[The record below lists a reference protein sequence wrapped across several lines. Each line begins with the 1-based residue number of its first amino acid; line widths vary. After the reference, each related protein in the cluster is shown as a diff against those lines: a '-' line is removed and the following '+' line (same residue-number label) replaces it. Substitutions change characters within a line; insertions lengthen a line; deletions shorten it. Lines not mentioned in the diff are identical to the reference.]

1 MRNFFVKWRVTCDS
15 RASLQTPSGVFL
27 RNTHEVDTYLQRA
40 DKKDYRSLG
49 LSHILWLDMSLQQMT
64 SFDEEAF
71 FGNYFS
77 FNILWQ
83 LAPNLNRII
92 SSIIYCTKE
101 KKNWEEAL
109 KVNVNISRYFPNCD
123 SIIWIEASWSRLV
136 SKINVFQTDVH

>member
-49 LSHILWLDMSLQQMT
+49 LSHRLWRDMSLQQMT

-77 FNILWQ
+77 FNIFVITSSKLESHHQFYNLLNERKKRGGRSPYSKRKYFTIFSKLWFYYLDRGQ
-83 LAPNLNRII
+83 LV
-92 SSIIYCTKE
+92 
-101 KKNWEEAL
+101 
-109 KVNVNISRYFPNCD
+109 KVS
-123 SIIWIEASWSRLV
+123 E
-136 SKINVFQTDVH
+136 